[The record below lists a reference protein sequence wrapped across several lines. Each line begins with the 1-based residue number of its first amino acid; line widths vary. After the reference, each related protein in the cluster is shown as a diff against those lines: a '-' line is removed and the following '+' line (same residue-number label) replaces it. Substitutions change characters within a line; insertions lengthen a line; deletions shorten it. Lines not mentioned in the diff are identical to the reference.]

1 MVDKRDLMKETEKSF
16 GSLKKEL
23 GLKVEFKEL
32 DGEFH
37 VVDSVFETG
46 YVLNEFSIQ
55 LTSRIVDYFR
65 NWSGY
70 LNGLL
75 MPNASYYASQTES
88 KLFNAEEERQKVWK
102 IIKTCMDFSS
112 MYSLMHLK
120 NDREMIGKFI
130 DEAYQAWVSEVRPFM
145 IEVLGKVNK
154 AWSK

>member
-1 MVDKRDLMKETEKSF
+1 
-16 GSLKKEL
+16 
-23 GLKVEFKEL
+23 
-32 DGEFH
+32 
-37 VVDSVFETG
+37 
-46 YVLNEFSIQ
+46 
-55 LTSRIVDYFR
+55 
-65 NWSGY
+65 
-70 LNGLL
+70 LL